1 MTTDETTAGA
11 AELEALRETA
21 RRFIAREIAPHYADW
36 ERAGAA
42 PRDLW
47 RRMGAAGLLCPS
59 IPEAYG
65 GPGAGIDH
73 ALVVIEEFARAFIA
87 LPGFYTHSEIIAPY
101 ILHYGTEAQKAHWL
115 PRCVSGDTVLSV
127 AMTEPGAGSDL
138 KGTRTVAR
146 RDGDDVRISG
156 QKIFITNGLHADLV
170 VVLAT
175 LEGDDPGRK
184 TLFLVETDRPGF
196 ARGRLLDKVGQK
208 AQDTVELF
216 FDDVRVPMTN
226 RLGEEGQGLRH
237 LMAQL
242 PRERLMVGMA
252 AVAGAEAAF
261 AETLAYANGRSAF
274 GQPIAQFQ
282 HLRFRLAELKTEI
295 AVGRAF
301 LERSIARFQAGA
313 LAADEAAMCKYWLT
327 ELEGRV
333 VDQCVQMHGG
343 YGYMRE
349 YKVARAF
356 ADARGQRIYAG
367 TNEIMKEIIARHL

>member
-1 MTTDETTAGA
+1 MTTDPDIQ
-11 AELEALRETA
+11 AECEALRETT
-21 RRFIAREIAPHYADW
+21 RRFIEREIAPNYAEW
-36 ERAGAA
+36 EREGRV

-47 RRMGAAGLLCPS
+47 HRMGAAGLLCIS
-59 IPEAYG
+59 APEAYG
-65 GPGAGIDH
+65 GPGAAVGH

-101 ILHYGTEAQKAHWL
+101 IAHYGTDAQKTRWL
-115 PRCVSGDTVLSV
+115 PGCISGDTVLSI

-138 KGTRTVAR
+138 KGTRTAAR
-146 RDGDDVRISG
+146 RDGDDFLISG
-156 QKIFITNGLHADLV
+156 QKTFITNGLHADLV
-170 VVLAT
+170 IVLAAT
-175 LEGDDPGRK
+175 DPEHAGRK

-196 ARGRLLDKVGQK
+196 SRGRVLDKVGQK

-216 FDDVRVPMTN
+216 FDDVRVPAAN
-226 RLGEEGQGLRH
+226 ILGEEGEGLRY

-261 AETLAYANGRSAF
+261 RETLAYANSRTAF

-295 AVGRAF
+295 AVARAF
-301 LERSIARFQAGA
+301 LEQCVARFEAGTLTA
-313 LAADEAAMCKYWLT
+313 EHAAMCKYWLT
-327 ELEGRV
+327 EVEGRV

-349 YKVARAF
+349 YPVARAF

-367 TNEIMKEIIARHL
+367 TNEIMKEIIGRTL